1 MKWILCF
8 LSLFTFPL
16 AADMPKTAIL
26 GAMPQEIALIRDQLR
41 NPIEHHLGQ
50 LTFWEGTLHGHPVV
64 LALSGI
70 GKVAAAT
77 TTTLLLHRFHC
88 DRLLFTGVAGSADP
102 TLAIGDIVISSH
114 LVQHDYDASPILL
127 PLHVDR
133 MTSDL
138 LPAHV
143 HWGHTA
149 LAAANACLAR
159 GVVQADVLAPF
170 GITAPKAVLGIIASG
185 DQFIHSADHL
195 SAIRTRVLNGSARS
209 LACVEMEGAAVAQVC
224 HLFDVPFLVIR
235 TISDQ
240 ADSNAHIDFIPFVD
254 SVASRYSAALVEAL
268 LIPQL

>member
-1 MKWILCF
+1 MKFLWLLLLFIL
-8 LSLFTFPL
+8 PL
-16 AADMPKTAIL
+16 PAEEPMSKTAIL
-26 GAMPQEIALIRDQLR
+26 GAMPQEIALIREQMQ
-41 NPIEHHLGQ
+41 NPRIHQIGQ

-77 TTTLLLHRFHC
+77 TTTLLLHTFHC

-102 TLAIGDIVISSH
+102 NIAIGDIVISSH

-138 LPAHV
+138 LPAHGP
-143 HWGHTA
+143 WGHAA

-159 GVVQADVLAPF
+159 GVVQTDILAPF
-170 GITAPKAVLGIIASG
+170 GITAPKAVLGVIASG

-195 SAIRTRVLNGSARS
+195 STIRTRVLQGSAPS

-240 ADSNAHIDFIPFVD
+240 ADNNAHIDFIPFVD
-254 SVASRYSAALVEAL
+254 TVASRYSAALVHAL
-268 LIPQL
+268 LSN